1 MMTLVA
7 VAITMAYAYS
17 NAVVFGLTGTT
28 LFWELTTL
36 VDIMLLGHWIE
47 MKSVMGASMAQ
58 EELAKLMPSDAHN
71 SQARRQ
77 CEERAA
83 KRVGGG

>member
-1 MMTLVA
+1 MTLVA

-17 NAVVFGLTGTT
+17 NAVVFERDRHDAVLG
-28 LFWELTTL
+28 FDTL
-36 VDIMLLGHWIE
+36 VDIMVLGHWIE
-47 MKSVMGASMAQ
+47 MKSVMGDSMAL

-71 SQARRQ
+71 SHARRQ

-83 KRVGGG
+83 KRVAGG

>member
-1 MMTLVA
+1 M
-7 VAITMAYAYS
+7 
-17 NAVVFGLTGTT
+17 
-28 LFWELTTL
+28 LFWDLTTL

-47 MKSVMGASMAQ
+47 MKSVMGDSMAL

-71 SQARRQ
+71 SHARRQ
-77 CEERAA
+77 REERAA